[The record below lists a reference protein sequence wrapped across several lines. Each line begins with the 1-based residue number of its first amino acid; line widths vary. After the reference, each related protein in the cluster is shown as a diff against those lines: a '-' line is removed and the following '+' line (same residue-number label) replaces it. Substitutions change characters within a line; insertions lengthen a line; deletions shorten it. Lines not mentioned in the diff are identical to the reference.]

1 MTKIKECVR
10 IVPLL
15 KGEFIVQEN
24 SYQFSLDI
32 DSAIILANMKK
43 EDKTVQEQYE
53 KKDEYIY
60 LENPIQRINET
71 NY

>member
-1 MTKIKECVR
+1 M
-10 IVPLL
+10 
-15 KGEFIVQEN
+15 QEN